1 MIRLRLVIA
10 FLAAL
15 TGSAGAQAP
24 PIGGTM
30 ASPPAVVAPPA
41 TPTPSI
47 TTTPGVSTSR
57 GAGLVAGNP
66 GSPQMVTI
74 PGSAVPGTLIN
85 NGNGTSTIMVPG
97 SASEVVPTP
106 R

>member
-1 MIRLRLVIA
+1 MLAIF
-10 FLAAL
+10 FLADL
-15 TGSAGAQAP
+15 TGSAGAQVP
-24 PIGGTM
+24 PAGGTM
-30 ASPPAVVAPPA
+30 ASPPQVVAPPA

-47 TTTPGVSTSR
+47 TIAPGVSTSR
-57 GAGLVAGNP
+57 GAGLVTGNP

-97 SASEVVPTP
+97 SPSEVVPTP

>member
-1 MIRLRLVIA
+1 MIRSGLAIVC
-10 FLAAL
+10 LAAL
-15 TGSAGAQAP
+15 TGSAGAQVP

-30 ASPPAVVAPPA
+30 PSPPAVVAPPA

-47 TTTPGVSTSR
+47 TTRPGVSTSR
-57 GAGLVAGNP
+57 GVGLVTGSP